1 MKVVIGCLLSAFL
14 AGFYGSSY
22 AQSPTAAV
30 QGKVLFLD
38 HSPAAAATIILLRS
52 GDSSVVRSVITEK
65 TGVFRLTGIPP
76 DKYLVLVTVIGYT
89 KSYYGPYQVN
99 RGQTVNIPDITLS
112 LSPKQLNGVTV
123 FGTRPAIEVTP
134 GKMIVNVQ
142 SMITAAGSSAYEI
155 LRQAP
160 NVRVDNNNN
169 ISIIGR
175 QSALVLI
182 DGKPTNLAGED
193 LAEVLKGIPASTI
206 ERIELVTSG
215 SAKYD
220 ASSGGIINIFLKK
233 GANAGA
239 NGTVTGSVGYGKY
252 EKESAGIIFNDRTRQ
267 FNIFGNYN
275 YSFNKSF
282 RNIVTNRVIN
292 YNNVLSNYNTDYNN
306 VQKDYTNTFS
316 LGTDYFISANNTI
329 GFLINGSVADD
340 NFVKNNNLKIFNQS
354 VPDSTVTAN
363 SDLNRH
369 VTRVNYNLN
378 YNGKLDGRGKAL
390 SADLNYTTYKRS
402 SSEYI
407 TNDFF
412 NASGSQYR
420 PLQLLQNLSPSNIKI
435 WLSKVDFT
443 DPLSKTSKLETG
455 IKYSYVTS
463 NNDLMFGPLVNGQYQ
478 NDPRFS
484 NRFLYTENVNAAY
497 INYENKFRKF
507 DLTTALR
514 AEQTTAKGNS
524 ITTGQ
529 VVNNS
534 YLDFFPQVLLTY
546 KYDDKNEFSI
556 SYNRAI
562 ARPVYE
568 DINPFLYYID
578 PYDYRSGNPYLKP
591 QYSDNIE
598 LSYNYKKTFLFT
610 LYSQILH
617 NAYDLNFFEQN
628 DASKVNITIRKNL
641 GTIYNYGI
649 KFFAPVRFTSWWN
662 GNFSIDAAYQ
672 RYVAYPVNG
681 NLNKGTPDINFSS
694 TQQFII
700 SNTLSAELSG
710 KYESP
715 NFYGISQFK
724 TNYRVDA
731 GLSKQLFNK
740 RASLKLSGADIFNTL
755 RDRSQ
760 VNYQNL
766 NISIMDKK
774 ESQVARL
781 TFTYRFGRSSVKEA
795 SIHSTGNEEEQKR
808 TKSSN

>member
-14 AGFYGSSY
+14 AGFYCNLY
-22 AQSPTAAV
+22 AQSQPATV
-30 QGKVLFLD
+30 QGKVLFQD
-38 HSPAAAATIILLRS
+38 HSPAAAATIILLKS
-52 GDSSVVRSVITEK
+52 GDSSVVKSVIADK
-65 TGVFRLTGIPP
+65 TGVFRLTGVPP
-76 DKYLVLVTVIGYT
+76 DKYLLLVTIIGYT

-99 RGQTVNIPDITLS
+99 KGQTVNLPEIKLT
-112 LSPKQLNGVTV
+112 LSPKQLKTATV
-123 FGTRPAIEVTP
+123 LGTRPAIEVTP
-134 GKMIVNVQ
+134 GKMTVNVQ

-193 LAEVLKGIPASTI
+193 LAEMLRGIQASTI
-206 ERIELVTSG
+206 DRIELVTSG

-220 ASSGGIINIFLKK
+220 ASSGGVINIFLKK
-233 GANAGA
+233 GANVGA
-239 NGTVTGSVGYGKY
+239 NGTVTGSLGYGKY
-252 EKESAGIIFNDRTRQ
+252 DKESAGIIFNDHAKQ

-275 YSFNKSF
+275 YSFNKTF

-292 YNNVLSNYNTDYNN
+292 YNNVVSNYNTNYNN
-306 VQKDYTNTFS
+306 IQKDYNNTFS
-316 LGTDYFISANNTI
+316 LGTDYFISSNHTI
-329 GFLINGSVADD
+329 GFLVNGFVTDD
-340 NFVKNNNLKIFNQS
+340 GFVKNNDLKIFNQAIF
-354 VPDSTVTAN
+354 DSTITAN

-378 YNGKLDGRGKAL
+378 YNGRLDGRGKTL
-390 SADLNYTTYKRS
+390 SADVNYTTYNRS

-412 NASGSQYR
+412 NASGSEYR
-420 PLQLLQNLSPSNIKI
+420 APQLLQNLSPSNIKI

-463 NNDLMFGPLVNGQYQ
+463 NNDLMFGPLVNGRYQ

-484 NRFLYTENVNAAY
+484 NHFLYTENVNAAY
-497 INYENKFRKF
+497 VNYENRFRKF
-507 DLTTALR
+507 DLAASLR
-514 AEQTTAKGNS
+514 AEQTIAKGNS
-524 ITTGQ
+524 ITLGR

-534 YLDFFPQVLLTY
+534 YLDFFPQALLTY
-546 KYDDKNEFSI
+546 KYDDKREFSI
-556 SYNRAI
+556 SYSRGI
-562 ARPVYE
+562 ARPAYE
-568 DINPFLYYID
+568 DVNPFLYYID

-598 LSYNYKKTFLFT
+598 LSYNYKKAFLVT
-610 LYSQILH
+610 LYSLTIH

-641 GTIYNYGI
+641 GTIYNYGL
-649 KFFAPVRFTSWWN
+649 KFFAPVRFTGWWN

-760 VNYQNL
+760 TNYQNL

-781 TFTYRFGRSSVKEA
+781 TFTYRFGRSSVKDA
-795 SIHSTGNEEEQKR
+795 SIHNTGNEEEQKR
-808 TKSSN
+808 TRSSN

>member
-1 MKVVIGCLLSAFL
+1 MLKN
-14 AGFYGSSY
+14 
-22 AQSPTAAV
+22 
-30 QGKVLFLD
+30 
-38 HSPAAAATIILLRS
+38 
-52 GDSSVVRSVITEK
+52 GDSSVVKSVITEK
-65 TGVFRLTGIPP
+65 TGLFKLTGVPP
-76 DKYLVLVTVIGYT
+76 DKYLLLVTIIGYT

-99 RGQTVNIPDITLS
+99 KGQTVNIPDITLS
-112 LSPKQLNGVTV
+112 LSPEQLKTVTV
-123 FGTRPAIEVTP
+123 ISTRPAIEVTP
-134 GKMIVNVQ
+134 GKMTVNVQ
-142 SMITAAGSSAYEI
+142 SMISAAGSSAYEI

-193 LAEVLKGIPASTI
+193 LAEVLKGIQASTI

-233 GANAGA
+233 GANVGA
-239 NGTVTGSVGYGKY
+239 NGTVTGSLGYGKY
-252 EKESAGIIFNDRTRQ
+252 EKESAGIVFNDRTKQ

-282 RNIVTNRVIN
+282 RNIVTNRVID
-292 YNNVLSNYNTDYNN
+292 YNNVLSNYNTNYNN
-306 VQKDYTNTFS
+306 VQKDYNNTFS
-316 LGTDYFISANNTI
+316 LGTDYFISASHTI
-329 GFLINGSVADD
+329 GFLVNGSVTDD
-340 NFVKNNNLKIFNQS
+340 GFVKNNDLKIFNHA
-354 VPDSTVTAN
+354 VFDSTITAN

-369 VTRVNYNLN
+369 VTRINYNFN
-378 YNGKLDGRGKAL
+378 YNGKLDGQGKTL
-390 SADLNYTTYKRS
+390 SADANYTTYNRS

-412 NASGSQYR
+412 NASGNVYKAPVMLR
-420 PLQLLQNLSPSNIKI
+420 NLSPSDIQI
-435 WLSKVDFT
+435 WSSKVDFT
-443 DPLSKTSKLETG
+443 DPLSKTSKLDAG
-455 IKYSYVTS
+455 IKYSNVKS
-463 NNDLMFGPLVNGQYQ
+463 DNDLRFGQKIQSQYQ
-478 NDPRFS
+478 DDPKFS
-484 NRFLYTENVNAAY
+484 NHFVYTEIVNAAY
-497 INYENKFRKF
+497 VNYQNKFNKF
-507 DLTTALR
+507 DLTTSLR
-514 AEQTTAKGNS
+514 AEQTIASGNS
-524 ITTGQ
+524 ITVGR
-529 VVNNS
+529 VVNNN
-534 YLDFFPQVLLTY
+534 YLDLFPQISLIY
-546 KYDDKNEFSI
+546 SYDEKHDFSI
-556 SYNRAI
+556 NYSRGI
-562 ARPVYE
+562 ARPAYE
-568 DINPFLYYID
+568 DVNPFLYYID

-598 LSYNYKKTFLFT
+598 LSYNYKKTFLLT
-610 LYSQILH
+610 LYNLTIH

-628 DASKVNITIRKNL
+628 DATKVNITIRKNL
-641 GTIYNYGI
+641 GIIYNYGL

-662 GNFSIDAAYQ
+662 GNFSIDAGYQ

-724 TNYRVDA
+724 TNYRIDA

-781 TFTYRFGRSSVKEA
+781 TFTYRFGRSSVREA
-795 SIHSTGNEEEQKR
+795 SIHNTGNEEEQKR

>member
-1 MKVVIGCLLSAFL
+1 MKVVIVCLLSAFL
-14 AGFYGSSY
+14 AGFYCNLY
-22 AQSPTAAV
+22 AQSQPATV
-30 QGKVLFLD
+30 QGKVLLQD
-38 HSPAAAATIILLRS
+38 RSPAAAATVILLKN
-52 GDSSVVRSVITEK
+52 GDSSVVKSAIADK
-65 TGVFRLTGIPP
+65 TGVFRLTGMSP
-76 DKYLVLVTVIGYT
+76 DKYLLLVTIIGYT
-89 KSYYGPYQVN
+89 KSYHGPYQVN
-99 RGQTVNIPDITLS
+99 RGQTINIPDITLS
-112 LSPKQLNGVTV
+112 LSPKQLKTVTV
-123 FGTRPAIEVTP
+123 SSTRPAIEVTP

-193 LAEVLKGIPASTI
+193 LAEVLRGIQASTI
-206 ERIELVTSG
+206 DRIELVTSG
-215 SAKYD
+215 SVKYD
-220 ASSGGIINIFLKK
+220 ASSGGVINIFLKK
-233 GANAGA
+233 GANVGT
-239 NGTVTGSVGYGKY
+239 NGTVTGSLGYGKY

-292 YNNVLSNYNTDYNN
+292 YNNVLSNYNTNYNN
-306 VQKDYTNTFS
+306 VQKDYSNTFS
-316 LGTDYFISANNTI
+316 LGTDYFISTNHTI
-329 GFLINGSVADD
+329 GFLVNGSVTDD
-340 NFVKNNNLKIFNQS
+340 GFVKNNDLKVFNQA
-354 VPDSTVTAN
+354 VFDSTITAN

-378 YNGKLDGRGKAL
+378 YSGKLDGQGKTL
-390 SADLNYTTYKRS
+390 SADLNYTTYNRS

-412 NASGSQYR
+412 NASGNVYKAPIMLR
-420 PLQLLQNLSPSNIKI
+420 NLSPSDIQI

-443 DPLSKTSKLETG
+443 DPLSKTSKLEAG

-463 NNDLMFGPLVNGQYQ
+463 NNDLMFGPQVNGRYQ
-478 NDPRFS
+478 NDPKFS
-484 NRFLYTENVNAAY
+484 NHFVYTENVNAAY
-497 INYENKFRKF
+497 VNYENKFRKF
-507 DLTTALR
+507 DLAVSLR
-514 AEQTTAKGNS
+514 AEQTTAKGHS
-524 ITTGQ
+524 ITIGQ
-529 VVNNS
+529 AVNS
-534 YLDFFPQVLLTY
+534 GYLDFFPQALLTY
-546 KYDDKNEFSI
+546 KYDDKRELSI
-556 SYNRAI
+556 SYSRGI
-562 ARPVYE
+562 ARPAYE
-568 DINPFLYYID
+568 DVNPFLYYVD

-598 LSYNYKKTFLFT
+598 LSYNYKKIFLVT
-610 LYSQILH
+610 LYNETIH

-641 GTIYNYGI
+641 GIIYNYGL

-662 GNFSIDAAYQ
+662 GNFSVDAAYQ

-694 TQQFII
+694 TQQVII
-700 SNTLSAELSG
+700 SSTLSAELSG

-740 RASLKLSGADIFNTL
+740 RASLKLAGTDIFNTL

-760 VNYQNL
+760 TNYQNL

-781 TFTYRFGRSSVKEA
+781 TFTYRFGKSSIKEA
-795 SIHSTGNEEEQKR
+795 SVHNTGNEEEQKR
-808 TKSSN
+808 TKPSN